1 MKWRFF
7 ESEDGLWALAIK
19 PSFTLPGSN
28 QQQIHGLDLALPS
41 YGLNLISSHYWGA
54 LEVHV
59 NASYMKSPYNT
70 NYAVGVSPPP
80 NRTNILFFSVAPV
93 WRASQNIR
101 LALDTGVTTNPPS
114 SEQYLTSYALLVAI
128 MSVSDEVDVG
138 LSYMRSA
145 ANMGIVIANIGAS
158 TSRSEIGFT

>member
-1 MKWRFF
+1 
-7 ESEDGLWALAIK
+7 
-19 PSFTLPGSN
+19 
-28 QQQIHGLDLALPS
+28 
-41 YGLNLISSHYWGA
+41 
-54 LEVHV
+54 
-59 NASYMKSPYNT
+59 MKSPYNT

-114 SEQYLTSYALLVAI
+114 AEQYLTNYALLAVI
-128 MSVSDEVDVG
+128 MSVSDQVDVG

-145 ANMGIVIANIGAS
+145 ANMGIVIGNTGVSA
-158 TSRSEIGFT
+158 SRSEIGFTWRY